1 MLHGTVHFFAQGALV
16 LRSLP
21 SRLRRSLWD
30 FARSIKEDAPLFAL
44 LFALLLVGVLLRVH
58 RLDDPKVLK
67 WDEVHYVETAR
78 AYLAHQ
84 YAYNDHPPLS
94 KLIIAAFMAVI
105 GDSPVAWRLPS
116 LLFGLGNFAII
127 AWLTWTVFR
136 SRRAAWIAAAFVA
149 ADGFFIAYSR
159 TALLD
164 GMIVAFSLLSI
175 TILLVGRRWWHVLLA
190 GLFVGCATSFKLNG
204 LAFFGTAMVICLA
217 SRALRRF
224 TPLLVVTG
232 LLVFYAQAAFALWLV
247 GHPFSPTAV
256 VSENV
261 AMVTHHLSY
270 TVVHPMSSHWYTWFL
285 PTRPIILRRD
295 ADIDG
300 SIHALVTL
308 GNPLL
313 WWASTLAVIAVA
325 MIVIRTGPRRIWALL
340 KTDGTPPAPRA
351 DDAPTARADR
361 SFLEDRASA
370 LLWVLVA
377 WAAPIVFWIPSLRDA
392 YLYHF
397 LPSYGF
403 GLVLLAGLTD
413 RMYRRYRLHTL
424 LAVVL
429 VAEVTLFYAPIWSE
443 LPLTQT
449 ALHARL
455 FFPFWR

>member
-1 MLHGTVHFFAQGALV
+1 LFAPGILV
-16 LRSLP
+16 FRSLP
-21 SRLRRSLWD
+21 SRTKRWLGD
-30 FARSIKEDAPLFAL
+30 FARSIREDAPLFAV

-94 KLIIAAFMAVI
+94 KLIIAVFMAVL
-105 GDSPVAWRLPS
+105 GDTSVAWRLPS

-175 TILLVGRRWWHVLLA
+175 TILLAGRRWWHVLLA

-204 LAFFGTAMVICLA
+204 LAFLGVAMIICLA

-224 TPLLVVTG
+224 TPLLLLTG
-232 LLVFYAQAAFALWLV
+232 LVVFYAQAAFTLWLV
-247 GHPFSPTAV
+247 GRPSSPSAV
-256 VSENV
+256 IAEN
-261 AMVTHHLSY
+261 
-270 TVVHPMSSHWYTWFL
+270 PMSSHWYTWFL
-285 PTRPIILRRD
+285 PTRPISLRRD

-300 SIHALVTL
+300 SIRTLVTL

-313 WWASTLAVIAVA
+313 WWASTLAVIAVVLT
-325 MIVIRTGPRRIWALL
+325 VIRTGPRRIWALL
-340 KTDGTPPAPRA
+340 KTDATPPAPRE
-351 DDAPTARADR
+351 DEPPTARADR
-361 SFLEDRASA
+361 SFLEDRAGA
-370 LLWVLVA
+370 LLWVLAA
-377 WAAPIVFWIPSLRDA
+377 WAAPIVFWIPSLRDS
-392 YLYHF
+392 YIYHF
-397 LPSYGF
+397 LPSYAF

-443 LPLTQT
+443 IPLTQT